1 MKRTDFQHI
10 WIALFG
16 INIYWVRCSHSK
28 YEELVKAE
36 FAAKAPDMEE
46 SVAARFEVYKK
57 PLYEFPIGV
66 IWLSREAELSSA
78 AHECF
83 HAAHWICE
91 KKGIWLTDSSEEIYA
106 YLVEYLLSSI
116 EGLI

>member
-1 MKRTDFQHI
+1 MKRAQFRHI

-16 INIYWVRCSHSK
+16 INIYWVRCSRSK
-28 YEELVKAE
+28 YAELVAE
-36 FAAKAPDMEE
+36 EFSAKAPDKED
-46 SVAARFEVYKK
+46 SVAACFDVYMKH
-57 PLYEFPIGV
+57 EFPIGV
-66 IWLSREAELSSA
+66 IWLSKEAELSSA

-91 KKGIWLTDSSEEIYA
+91 KKGIWLTDSSDEIYA
-106 YLVEYLLSSI
+106 YLVEYLLSNI